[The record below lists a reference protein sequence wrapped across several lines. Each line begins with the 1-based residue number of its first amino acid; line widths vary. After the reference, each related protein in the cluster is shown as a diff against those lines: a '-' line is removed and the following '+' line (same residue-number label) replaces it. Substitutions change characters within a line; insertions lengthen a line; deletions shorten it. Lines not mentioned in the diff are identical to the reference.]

1 MKRNDQL
8 IESLLDKIESMEVGG
23 GATVTAQQLFY
34 ALNGIS
40 PEGGVHSAILA
51 VHKSG
56 ELVYEQKGI
65 NYHLGLLLDD
75 GLVTGSATQTYEDLC
90 IVVNGLTSKGHQYL
104 EEVRKKRAGVLASV
118 VSFFKEKAPEW
129 TARVLFTSAVKW
141 IVGVIGIYIAAQ
153 IPAVRAFMADTW
165 SGLVGAWSGHAR

>member
-1 MKRNDQL
+1 MKKNDQL
-8 IESLLDKIESMEVGG
+8 IASLLETIESMEVGG
-23 GATVTAQQLFY
+23 GATVTAQKLFY

-40 PEGGVHSAILA
+40 PEGGIHSAILA

-56 ELVYEQKGI
+56 ELVHEQKEI
-65 NYHLGLLLDD
+65 NHHLKILLDD
-75 GLVTGSATQTYEDLC
+75 GLVTGSATQTHEDLR
-90 IVVNGLTSKGHQYL
+90 IVVNGITSKGYKCL

-141 IVGVIGIYIAAQ
+141 IVGAIGIYIAAQ
-153 IPAVRAFMADTW
+153 IPAVRAFMADIW
-165 SGLVGAWSGHAR
+165 SGLVDAWSGHAR